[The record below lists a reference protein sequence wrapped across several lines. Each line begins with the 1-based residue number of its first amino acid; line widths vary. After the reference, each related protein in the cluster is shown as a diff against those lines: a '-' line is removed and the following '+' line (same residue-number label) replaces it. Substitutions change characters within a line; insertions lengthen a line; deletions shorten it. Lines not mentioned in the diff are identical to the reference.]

1 MSSGSTKPLVRND
14 DICDVPGILV
24 GHDTQLEAGTGC
36 TVVLCEWPA
45 LGSVDV
51 RGGAPATRETDLLSP
66 LAFMQE
72 VHAVLLTGGSA
83 FGLDAATGVMR
94 VLSARG
100 VGFETGVARVPI
112 VPAAALFDLAIGA
125 VDIRPDADAGARA
138 TLAAARGPV
147 AQGSVGAGT
156 GATIGKMGGPA
167 LSTKGG
173 IGSASATLPDGHILG
188 ALVAVNALGDVYEES
203 SGQILAGARAP
214 LGGGW
219 LANEPDG
226 RGGQEWSSAQ
236 MPTDASGPGSNS
248 TLAVLATNAAFSKAE
263 LAKLAQMAHDGL
275 AISIRPAHTPRD
287 GDIIFA
293 LSTASPE
300 DMDPHLRRG
309 GWLDQLPLMMAGPL
323 AARTLARAVNK
334 AVRLATALHGVPALQ
349 DLPFAQ
355 DRRP

>member
-1 MSSGSTKPLVRND
+1 MSAGSTKPLVRND

-94 VLSARG
+94 LLSARG
-100 VGFETGVARVPI
+100 VGYDTGVARVPI

-125 VDIRPDADAGARA
+125 ADIRPDADAGARA
-138 TLAAARGPV
+138 TLAAAGGPI

-173 IGSASATLPDGHILG
+173 IGSASVILPDRHILG

-203 SGQILAGARAP
+203 SGLILAGARAP

-226 RGGQEWSSAQ
+226 LGAQERSNVQTPSGA
-236 MPTDASGPGSNS
+236 AGPGSNT
-248 TLAVLATNAAFSKAE
+248 TLAVLATNAPFSKAE

-275 AISIRPAHTPRD
+275 AISIRPAHTPLD
-287 GDIIFA
+287 GDVIFA
-293 LSTASPE
+293 LSTARPE
-300 DMDPHLRRG
+300 DMDPQLQRG
-309 GWLDQLPLMMAGPL
+309 GGLGMLTLTMAGAL
-323 AARTLARAVNK
+323 AGRTLARAVNK
-334 AVRLATALHGVPALQ
+334 AIRLATALHGVPALQ
-349 DLPFAQ
+349 DLPF
-355 DRRP
+355 D